1 MNMALG
7 MEHKVLARSASC
19 GDCKLV
25 SDLGLCCDM
34 EAPAFFEARLTIS
47 RRSAIGLP
55 GCCRDPRCDVD
66 ACLEVPGFI
75 NIHENGLVRH
85 AGSSSFIVRA
95 IVVVRDDT

>member
-7 MEHKVLARSASC
+7 MEHKVLASSASC

-25 SDLGLCCDM
+25 L
-34 EAPAFFEARLTIS
+34 
-47 RRSAIGLP
+47 
-55 GCCRDPRCDVD
+55 D